1 MAKTLFLFGMM
12 LSVYL
17 PMIPLI
23 HWLGAVMSWLGK
35 VVEGVI
41 NASLWA
47 FAHLD
52 TDGEGMGRRAEHGY
66 TFMLSLLL
74 TPLLMVLGLVM
85 SIVVMQVV
93 GSLFAAIFPIA
104 IADIQADSTTGL
116 LSIVGFIIIFST
128 VSVTI
133 VSSCCELIH
142 IVPDTALSWI
152 GASSGQGIGRQMA
165 GQFAGG
171 TAGVAIMAEKSGMGG
186 GYGMHKAKQ
195 KGAAAEAAE
204 KQRQETGKTGHA
216 QE

>member
-1 MAKTLFLFGMM
+1 
-12 LSVYL
+12 
-17 PMIPLI
+17 MIPLI

-152 GASSGQGIGRQMA
+152 GAQSGQGIGRGMSS
-165 GQFAGG
+165 QFAGG
-171 TAGVAIMAEKSGMGG
+171 TAAVAAIGSQSGMGG
-186 GYGMHKAKQ
+186 GYEKAQGRNQQASTAAKADAQHKELT
-195 KGAAAEAAE
+195 AAMGG
-204 KQRQETGKTGHA
+204 RGTGPTKVGR
-216 QE
+216 